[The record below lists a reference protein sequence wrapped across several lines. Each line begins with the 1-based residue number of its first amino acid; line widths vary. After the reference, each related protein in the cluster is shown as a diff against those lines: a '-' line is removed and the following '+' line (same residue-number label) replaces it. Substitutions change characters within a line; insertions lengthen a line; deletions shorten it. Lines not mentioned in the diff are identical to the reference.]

1 VYAST
6 TQSPVL
12 LVGAAHV
19 IDLEAPLR
27 RVLGERVLDAVAV
40 ELDAERAEA
49 LFHDDRPSGGSSGA
63 PLFARLWSRVQQR
76 LGSEMGGGG
85 AGAEMKVA
93 ARLAR
98 ERNLPLF
105 LIDDPIRATLAE
117 LVRTMPFKERVSL
130 LVSAAVA
137 LFIPKRLVEREL
149 DKYVEEPAAFTQ
161 ELRKA
166 SPALAHV
173 LLDERNEHM
182 AERLA
187 TLRERGY
194 GRMAV
199 VVGDA
204 HLDGLGA
211 ALKRRGVPIETIR
224 FQELRAPRASS
235 PTPP

>member
-6 TQSPVL
+6 NQSPVL

-27 RVLGERVLDAVAV
+27 RLLGDRVLDGVAI
-40 ELDAERAEA
+40 ELDAERAAA
-49 LFHDDRPSGGSSGA
+49 LFSEDGAERDSRGA

-76 LGSEMGGGG
+76 LGAEMGGGE

-93 ARLAR
+93 ARLAH
-98 ERNLPLF
+98 ERQLPLF

-117 LVRTMPFKERVSL
+117 LVRTMPIKERVAL

-137 LFIPKRLVEREL
+137 LVIPKRLVEKEL
-149 DKYVEEPAAFTQ
+149 EKYAEAPAAFTE
-161 ELRKA
+161 ELRRA

-187 TLRERGY
+187 TLRGQGY

-211 ALKRRGVPIETIR
+211 ALRRRGVPVESVR
-224 FQELRAPRASS
+224 FQELRATTASS
-235 PTPP
+235 STPS

>member
-1 VYAST
+1 MYAST
-6 TQSPVL
+6 TQTPVL

-27 RVLGERVLDAVAV
+27 KVLGERVLDGVAI
-40 ELDAERAEA
+40 ELDAERAAA
-49 LFHDDRPSGGSSGA
+49 LFAENGSERRGGGG
-63 PLFARLWSRVQQR
+63 PLFARLWARVQQR
-76 LGSEMGGGG
+76 LGAEMGGGEP
-85 AGAEMKVA
+85 GAEMKVA

-98 ERNLPLF
+98 ERSLPLF

-137 LFIPKRLVEREL
+137 LFIPRRLVEKEL
-149 DKYVEEPAAFTQ
+149 DRYTEQPEAFTE

-182 AERLA
+182 AERIA
-187 TLRERGY
+187 TLRGQGY

-204 HLDGLGA
+204 HLEGLTA
-211 ALKRRGVPIETIR
+211 ALRRRGVPVEAIR
-224 FQELRAPRASS
+224 FQELRGITASS
-235 PTPP
+235 PSPS